1 MTPAPRNETI
11 AIVSDGAQELR
22 IELEGADPVSGYYL
36 RPSDAEMV
44 FVFAHGAG
52 AGMRHPFLERAAANL
67 ADRGIAT
74 LRFQFPYMEAG
85 RKRPD
90 RPAVLMAAVK
100 AAVREARA
108 LAGDLPLI
116 AGGKSL
122 GGRMTSQLQAEQPLE
137 GVRGLAF
144 FGFPLHQPGKPGLAR
159 ADHLAQVDVPMLFLQ
174 GTRDPLAELE
184 HIKQVTGGIGAR
196 ATLHVVEG
204 GDHSFG
210 VLKRSGRSSNEV
222 DAELADAF
230 AGWAEQLGEGGG
242 RR

>member
-1 MTPAPRNETI
+1 
-11 AIVSDGAQELR
+11 
-22 IELEGADPVSGYYL
+22 
-36 RPSDAEMV
+36 MV
-44 FVFAHGAG
+44 LVFAHGAG
-52 AGMRHPFLERAAANL
+52 AGMRHPFMERTASQLAA
-67 ADRGIAT
+67 RGIAT

-85 RKRPD
+85 RKSPD

-108 LAGDLPLI
+108 LAGDLPLV

-144 FGFPLHQPGKPGLAR
+144 FGFPLHQPGKPGVAR
-159 ADHLAQVDVPMLFLQ
+159 AEHLAQVDVPMLFLQ
-174 GTRDPLAELE
+174 GTRDPFAELE
-184 HIKQVTGGIGAR
+184 LIKQVTSGLGAR

-210 VLKRSGRSSNEV
+210 VLKRSGRTFEEV

-230 AGWAEQLGEGGG
+230 ASWAERLITGGG